1 MACALSLA
9 IETIPG
15 IDLSVPITRNVV
27 AKLRPIASIGYDPE
41 SSEVFAMQSVEHAV
55 AESLLVKPSADAG
68 DVAIAVRDV
77 AKTFAVRDDEV
88 RALERVRF
96 SVLRGEFVSVLG
108 PSGCGKSTLLRIIAG
123 LIRCDPGGDVEVFG
137 RPRVGVADDTAVVFQ
152 SHNMLPWLTVER
164 NLRLAAEVRRMPA
177 ADIHQRVEALLPVL
191 KLEAFRHRYP
201 HELSGGMRQR
211 AGLGQALVLRPQ
223 LLLLDEPFGALDA
236 LTRDQLN
243 VELLRLWQE
252 VRKTVLLITHSI
264 AEAVFLSDRVLV
276 MSERPGTIVDD
287 IAIDLPRPRDPQTT
301 KAAPAFGQYILHLNQ
316 LMGVK

>member
-1 MACALSLA
+1 MGRREEMMADSA
-9 IETIPG
+9 
-15 IDLSVPITRNVV
+15 VV
-27 AKLRPIASIGYDPE
+27 QAPRVEGKSAPE
-41 SSEVFAMQSVEHAV
+41 
-55 AESLLVKPSADAG
+55 DI
-68 DVAIAVRDV
+68 AIAARNV
-77 AKTFAVRDDEV
+77 AKTFSVRGGDV
-88 RALERVRF
+88 RALERVHF
-96 SVLRGEFVSVLG
+96 SVRRGEFVSVLG

-123 LIRCDPGGDVEVFG
+123 LIRSDPGGSVDVLG
-137 RPRVGVADDTAVVFQ
+137 RPRVAVSEDTAVVFQ
-152 SHNMLPWLTVER
+152 THNMLPWLTVER
-164 NLRLAAEVRRMPA
+164 NLRLAAEVRKLPQ
-177 ADIHQRVEALLPVL
+177 ADIDQRVEALLPVL

-276 MSERPGTIVDD
+276 MSEHPGTIVDD
-287 IAIDLPRPRDPQTT
+287 ITIDLPRPRDPQAT
-301 KAAPAFGQYILHLNQ
+301 KAAPAFAQYILHLNQ

>member
-1 MACALSLA
+1 MAA
-9 IETIPG
+9 P
-15 IDLSVPITRNVV
+15 
-27 AKLRPIASIGYDPE
+27 
-41 SSEVFAMQSVEHAV
+41 AV
-55 AESLLVKPSADAG
+55 AQAIPVKRNSAAD
-68 DVAIAVRDV
+68 DIAIAIRDV
-77 AKTFAVRDDEV
+77 AKTFAVRDGEV

-96 SVLRGEFVSVLG
+96 SVRRGEFVSVLG
-108 PSGCGKSTLLRIIAG
+108 PSGCGKSTLLRIVAG
-123 LIRCDPGGDVEVFG
+123 LVACDGGGVVEVLG

-152 SHNMLPWLTVER
+152 THNMLPWLTVER
-164 NLRLAAEVRRMPA
+164 NLRLAAEVRKLPQ
-177 ADIHQRVEALLPVL
+177 ADIDQRVEALLPVL
-191 KLEAFRHRYP
+191 KLGAFRHRYP

-287 IAIDLPRPRDPQTT
+287 IAIDLPRPRDPRST
-301 KAAPAFGQYILHLNQ
+301 KAAPEFAQYILHLNQ
-316 LMGVK
+316 LMGVL

>member
-1 MACALSLA
+1 VRFDLA
-9 IETIPG
+9 IETIPR
-15 IDLSVPITRNVV
+15 IDWSVPITRNVV
-27 AKLRPIASIGYDPE
+27 AKRRPTAITGPDPE
-41 SSEVFAMQSVEHAV
+41 AGEAFAMQIVEHAV
-55 AESLLVKPSADAG
+55 AESALVKPGAVAA
-68 DVAIAVRDV
+68 DVAITVRDV
-77 AKTFAVRDDEV
+77 AKTFAVRGDEV

-96 SVLRGEFVSVLG
+96 SVLGGEFVSVLG

-137 RPRVGVADDTAVVFQ
+137 RRRVGVADDTAVVFQ
-152 SHNMLPWLTVER
+152 SHNMLPWLTVEG

-177 ADIHQRVEALLPVL
+177 ADIDQRVEALLPVL
-191 KLEAFRHRYP
+191 KLEAFRRRFP

-301 KAAPAFGQYILHLNQ
+301 KAAPEFAQYILHLNQ